1 MSEVIEHEAFS
12 SSRLC
17 FAVGVFLFCVCVC
30 VCVCMLF
37 VSCVHMYVLLF
48 LLNIL
53 RLFPSLGCVDPEQV
67 GHYFRGTWNM
77 VVCSSIC
84 LFCVLF
90 VCLFF
95 SSGILPPGFSLLQEV
110 GLLVWTVAFEL
121 KKCELSCHLVS

>member
-1 MSEVIEHEAFS
+1 MRPSHLHVSAFRS
-12 SSRLC
+12 VC
-17 FAVGVFLFCVCVC
+17 FCFVCVC
-30 VCVCMLF
+30 ILF
-37 VSCVHMYVLLF
+37 VSCVHMYVLF

-84 LFCVLF
+84 LFCVLID
-90 VCLFF
+90 CLFF
-95 SSGILPPGFSLLQEV
+95 SSGILPPGFSPLQEV
-110 GLLVWTVAFEL
+110 GLLVWTVALEL

>member
-1 MSEVIEHEAFS
+1 MRP
-12 SSRLC
+12 SRLHVSVLRSVC
-17 FAVGVFLFCVCVC
+17 FCFVCVC

-90 VCLFF
+90 VFF
-95 SSGILPPGFSLLQEV
+95 LRNFAA
-110 GLLVWTVAFEL
+110 GL
-121 KKCELSCHLVS
+121 

>member
-17 FAVGVFLFCVCVC
+17 FSVGVCVC
-30 VCVCMLF
+30 VCILF
-37 VSCVHMYVLLF
+37 VSCVHMWHFSF

-53 RLFPSLGCVDPEQV
+53 RLFPSLGCTDPKQV

-90 VCLFF
+90 LCFIF
-95 SSGILPPGFSLLQEV
+95 PGNFAAGFSLLQEGGTSCV
-110 GLLVWTVAFEL
+110 DSAFEL
-121 KKCELSCHLVS
+121 QKM